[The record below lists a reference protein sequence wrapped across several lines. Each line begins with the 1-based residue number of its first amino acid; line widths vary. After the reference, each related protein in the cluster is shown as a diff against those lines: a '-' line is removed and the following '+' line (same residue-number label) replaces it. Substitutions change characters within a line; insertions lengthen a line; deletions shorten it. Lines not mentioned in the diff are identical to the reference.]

1 MSIANKKIR
10 PLSDRIVVQP
20 REVETRTAGGIVI
33 PDTADKDK
41 PIEGL
46 VLAIGNGKY
55 DVNGKLL
62 PLQVKVGDKILF
74 GKYAGTNVKLDGNE
88 YLVMR
93 EEDVMGVL
101 EEQFY
106 LFN

>member
-1 MSIANKKIR
+1 MSTKLTKKIR
-10 PLSDRIVVQP
+10 PLSDRIVVEP
-20 REVETRTAGGIVI
+20 REIETKTAGGIVI

-41 PIEGL
+41 PIQGT
-46 VLAIGNGKY
+46 VIAIGTGKY
-55 DVNGKLL
+55 VDGKLL

-74 GKYAGTNVKLDGNE
+74 GKYAGTNVKLDDIE

-101 EEQFY
+101 EE
-106 LFN
+106 

>member
-1 MSIANKKIR
+1 MKQTSKRIR

-41 PIEGL
+41 PIQGT
-46 VLAIGNGKY
+46 VIAIGTGKY
-55 DVNGKLL
+55 IDGKLQ

-74 GKYAGTNVKLDGNE
+74 GKYAGTSVKLDE
-88 YLVMR
+88 QEFLVMR

-101 EEQFY
+101 EE
-106 LFN
+106 

>member
-1 MSIANKKIR
+1 MPKIR
-10 PLSDRIVVQP
+10 PLSDRIVVEP
-20 REVETRTAGGIVI
+20 KELEIKTKGGIYI

-41 PIEGL
+41 PIEGT

-55 DVNGKLL
+55 IDGKMQ
-62 PLQVKVGDKILF
+62 PLQVKVGDSILF
-74 GKYAGTNVKLDGNE
+74 GKYSGTSIKLDDKE

-101 EEQFY
+101 E
-106 LFN
+106 

>member
-1 MSIANKKIR
+1 MSDATPRIR
-10 PLSDRIVVQP
+10 PLSDRIVVEP
-20 REVETRTAGGIVI
+20 KEIESMSAGGIVI

-41 PIEGL
+41 PMQGI
-46 VLAIGNGKY
+46 VIAIGSGKY
-55 DVNGKLL
+55 VDGKIH

-74 GKYAGTNVKLDGNE
+74 GKYSGTNFKFSSKD

-101 EEQFY
+101 E
-106 LFN
+106 

>member
-1 MSIANKKIR
+1 MSKVNKKIR

-41 PIEGL
+41 PIQGT
-46 VLAIGNGKY
+46 VIAIGTGKY
-55 DVNGKLL
+55 IDGKLQ
-62 PLQVKVGDKILF
+62 PLQVQVGDKILF
-74 GKYAGTNVKLDGNE
+74 GKYAGTAVKLDDQE

-101 EEQFY
+101 EE
-106 LFN
+106 

>member
-1 MSIANKKIR
+1 MSTSTPNIR

-20 REVETRTAGGIVI
+20 KELESKTAGGIVI

-41 PIEGL
+41 PMQGT
-46 VLAIGNGKY
+46 VVAIGNGKY
-55 DVNGKLL
+55 IEGKMQ

-74 GKYAGTNVKLDGNE
+74 GKYAGTNIKLNDTD

-93 EEDVMGVL
+93 EEDVMGVI
-101 EEQFY
+101 E
-106 LFN
+106 

>member
-1 MSIANKKIR
+1 MNNATKKIR

-20 REVETRTAGGIVI
+20 RELETKSAGGIVI

-41 PIEGL
+41 PIEGT

-55 DVNGKLL
+55 VDGQLQ
-62 PLQVKVGDKILF
+62 PLQVKVGDNVLF
-74 GKYAGTNVKLDGNE
+74 GKYSGTNVKLNEEE

-93 EEDVMGVL
+93 EEDVMGVV
-101 EEQFY
+101 EE
-106 LFN
+106 